1 MLSKGSAVVIQFSN
15 PTLRTRERL
24 A

>member
-1 MLSKGSAVVIQFSN
+1 VVIQFSN
-15 PTLRTRERL
+15 DDALK